1 MMNKALLE
9 QFGHIDIYLFDQL
22 LKGRLN
28 GLTRVLD
35 LGCGAGRN
43 LVYFLQQGYEVF
55 GIDQDADQIDRVR
68 ALATN
73 LCPGSDEQ
81 HFQVGEIDGL
91 PFPAHSFD
99 LVIANAVLH
108 FARDASHFE
117 AMIHEAWRVLRPG
130 GIFFARLASNI
141 GISDR
146 IQHIGN
152 GRFQLPDGTERY
164 LVDQRMILNFTRD
177 LDGELLD
184 PVKTTIVQ
192 DMRSM
197 TTWVVKKKK
206 DPDLDNP

>member
-1 MMNKALLE
+1 M
-9 QFGHIDIYLFDQL
+9 
-22 LKGRLN
+22 
-28 GLTRVLD
+28 
-35 LGCGAGRN
+35 
-43 LVYFLQQGYEVF
+43 
-55 GIDQDADQIDRVR
+55 
-68 ALATN
+68 
-73 LCPGSDEQ
+73 
-81 HFQVGEIDGL
+81 
-91 PFPAHSFD
+91 
-99 LVIANAVLH
+99 IANAVLH
-108 FARDASHFE
+108 FARDANHFE

-192 DMRSM
+192 DLRSM
-197 TTWVVKKKK
+197 TTWVVQKKK